1 MDAEDW
7 LHEERKRIE
16 ANEWS
21 TEAPGGK
28 GASVGNPPDL
38 ETYAKWHRLLALAGL
53 SQRDSVPPGR

>member
-1 MDAEDW
+1 MDAEGW
-7 LHEERKRIE
+7 LHEERKLIE

-21 TEAPGGK
+21 PKHRAEKARALATT
-28 GASVGNPPDL
+28 PDL